1 MAEFTQTLTYTVHCP
16 ACGGDQVVKHG
27 TQSGEQRYRC
37 KTCRKAF
44 RASGK
49 PKGRRMDSELIASA
63 VSDYYSGKSYK
74 AIAEGLEKEYN
85 IPEPSKA
92 TVYEWVRDYSADA
105 VAEMKDH
112 KAKTGGGDWVADE
125 MYVKVG
131 GKTAYLWDIMDTD
144 TRYIL
149 ASHLSYRRDATAAR
163 AMLRKALAASD
174 GPPKSI
180 TTDKWR
186 AYIKP
191 IKDLAPEA
199 EHIQSEGLAAK
210 VNNNLSERL
219 QGTLRDRE
227 KTLRGLENIESG
239 QRYVDGFALNY
250 NLFRKHHSLSNK
262 PPAATALEAPPFR
275 EWADVVKGDAVEL
288 RPVLAA
294 PRRAEGPEAEIELP
308 TPTPRPLRSSRESG
322 DMPVPKPVKLP
333 QSKVRVPKVAK
344 PKKVKTTG
352 KAKGQHPVAKLR
364 NGIQRAQR
372 KNGRR

>member
-16 ACGGDQVVKHG
+16 SCGGDKVVKHG
-27 TQSGEQRYRC
+27 MQSGEQRYRC
-37 KTCRKAF
+37 KACRKAF

-49 PKGRRMDSELIASA
+49 PEGRRMDGELIASA

-92 TVYEWVRDYSADA
+92 TVYEWVRDYTADA
-105 VAEMKDH
+105 VKEMEDH
-112 KAKTGGGDWVADE
+112 PARTGGGDWVADE

-149 ASHLSYRRDATAAR
+149 ASHLSYKRDATAAR

-174 GPPKSI
+174 GPPKTI

-191 IKDLAPEA
+191 IKELAPEA

-219 QGTLRDRE
+219 QGTFRARD

-250 NLFRKHHSLSNK
+250 NLFRKHHSLDNK

-288 RPVLAA
+288 QPVLPA
-294 PRRAEGPEAEIELP
+294 PRRNEGPQEIQLP
-308 TPTPRPLRSSRESG
+308 TPGPLRSSRVSG
-322 DMPVPKPVKLP
+322 DVSVPKPVRLP
-333 QSKVRVPKVAK
+333 QSKVRVPKAAK
-344 PKKVKTTG
+344 PQKVKTAG
-352 KAKGQHPVAKLR
+352 KAKGKHPVVKLR
-364 NGIQRAQR
+364 NGIRQNQR
-372 KNGRR
+372 KNGRV